1 MGIAKTTLEYVS
13 LTTGN
18 WVKAVTPDG
27 NDAVVML
34 NVEQSINTA
43 AKADIILSNRSPNP
57 TSTVASEA
65 KGLLTD
71 VFSDFQRI
79 RLIHQEKGIPI
90 FSGRIYDIRD
100 KYDLQYG
107 QTIRLA
113 AFDSYK
119 ELLQFPIDDAADTL
133 EEIDTTDS
141 DEGGYDLRKRS
152 QVIKYMLD
160 EVDLKD
166 KNLLT
171 TDVNQFEDSWSTDSL
186 GDKKLNLT
194 KIDRNV
200 GGVLFDLAVGD
211 PVKTQ
216 GGTHIGESGYDYRV
230 EPRWVSSALTSK
242 PIESL
247 HYFMRGTRPGKGG
260 AYGASAAPV
269 LTTTST
275 DSLTV
280 EYAGSTPDSGL
291 KQTMM
296 SMFEFDYPKEQLQT
310 SVVLHYTDEGKED
323 ESNDDESPTK
333 IEGVVTFE
341 LLKGSAMT
349 GTFTWALKALDVNKP
364 GVVNVPELLNIQ
376 GGATGVA
383 RVQWQNSDGNLLLI
397 SDINETTFPTTGTTV
412 LVGATS
418 NATFTFNAATGR
430 MQTKYGVERPVRIQ
444 RNLTSDLGMLRD
456 EVVSRLVG
464 QLDLKIT
471 RGKFQTV
478 EYPIVYHDLPSNS
491 SRSSNTITW
500 SGTVAAQTRGVR
512 IGHVIAEINSSGE
525 YVRYAYISAVTN
537 NTSITYGASAT
548 DTSDGTALNSTNT
561 IRLVI
566 PLRPGDVIKVK
577 NATSGIDTDQVILS
591 LGYDESSGMF
601 ATRYETVGS
610 NNKFSNIYSEA
621 DAIRAAVAAATPKKF
636 PPAKPL
642 GELSVNF
649 QGNINR
655 GSNPSDSNNYRRIH
669 WTTPAGATSGAAGK
683 LILGDGTKYTIACA
697 NSAILTADPH
707 YLFFRPTKAR
717 ASANRSDT
725 TFQVVLKTS
734 YTQDPDDVMIGWCH
748 AVDDKIGAQA
758 VLYITAS
765 GFDSKNLFAAGQ
777 NGTLTEA
784 LLSKSAQEYNSP
796 LEITPIADDHTNYAA
811 AGHRHVVWAAAAI
824 KFGDGDTWNI
834 VAGGNDLSSP
844 YYSVTTNGTSY
855 SNIDILAENST
866 YYVYIDTSE
875 ANSGGSLNLRFTTN
889 YSHISTHT
897 DGTFSSAKVLVAQIV
912 TPATNAAGYKVPR
925 ILGFGNKSLVINA
938 AAIGADAITATHI
951 TASAIQADHIMA
963 NGLPG
968 SVLNIDSS
976 TTFATGYDPT
986 QIDSGNDTSVGGSA
1000 PGSPSTGD
1008 VWVDTGSTND
1018 FKRWSGSAWV
1028 TYDLGTSKAIGQAA
1042 QVDADTGIA
1051 NAATAAASAAG
1062 KRIIFTTASGSVP
1075 TALASGDLWIQSDT
1089 DKMLTASSPGTGSWH
1104 LRDDAGAINNAT
1116 TNVNGG
1122 RIVTQTIVL
1131 KAGGAGNPN
1140 NANGILMT
1148 NDTIPTNTNPRIILN
1163 NTGIVGYD
1171 SSGNFQFKIQA
1182 TDGKGIFGAGA
1193 VTLDSSGM
1201 HIVNGGYVRSGT
1213 KTYGAS
1219 AAGFFLGY
1227 SGGAYKFDIGT
1238 NLNYLR
1244 WDGSG
1249 LSIKGTIILS
1259 DGTAE
1264 AAIKNANTVGSD
1276 LGGGYGDSTIG
1287 GLTLAANKIYI
1298 GSGNYFNSDTAFYVD
1313 NTGDFSL
1320 KNKLKWDQSANTLEI
1335 TGKIIANDG
1344 TIGGWNINN
1353 YDITSTNGLLE
1364 FGRYGTIKGW
1374 KTSQSDSNL
1383 KYQLSTGTT
1392 AFTVY
1397 GSTKDDPALKIQTAY
1412 GSSTYGYIHGDSTG
1426 GTSDVT
1432 YQARYH
1438 RFQNFADSG
1447 YVRDIYSLTMKPV
1460 SATVDVRLATL
1471 NNFEDLHLV
1480 TEGSYS
1486 QIRLYVDDTE
1496 YLEIDSVGS
1505 IKQWEFAGSTNLIPV
1520 INNNGFIGTSSRR
1533 WSTFYSVNDLD
1544 FSSDANEKEH
1554 MITLTDGLDIIDRL
1568 NPIKYNR
1575 IGETTTRFGFTS
1587 QALKEVMINTGYGT
1601 DVAVYS
1607 EQYNMDTGGTSWGIA
1622 PTQLIAHL
1630 VSSIKELKQRIE
1642 ILEGA

>member
-18 WVKAVTPDG
+18 WVKAATPDG

-34 NVEQSINTA
+34 TVDQSINTA

-57 TSTVASEA
+57 TSSDPAEA

-119 ELLQFPIDDAADTL
+119 EFLQFPIDDAADTL

-200 GGVLFDLAVGD
+200 GGVIFDLAVGD

-230 EPRWVSSALTSK
+230 EPRWVSCAADDD

-333 IEGVVTFE
+333 VEGVVTFE

-349 GTFTWALKALDVNKP
+349 GTFTWALKALDVDKP
-364 GVVNVPELLNIQ
+364 GVVNVPELLDIQ

-397 SDINETTFPTTGTTV
+397 SDINETTFPITGTTV
-412 LVGATS
+412 LVGAS
-418 NATFTFNAATGR
+418 SGATFTFNAATGR

-471 RGKFQTV
+471 RGKFQTI

-491 SRSSNTITW
+491 ARSSNTITW
-500 SGTVAAQTRGVR
+500 TGTVDAQTRGVR

-525 YVRYAYISAVTN
+525 YVRYAYISAVN
-537 NTSITYGASAT
+537 SNTSITYGASAT
-548 DTSDGTALNSTNT
+548 DTSDETALDASNT

-566 PLRPGDVIKVK
+566 PLRPGDVVKVK

-591 LGYDESSGMF
+591 LGYDETPGMF
-601 ATRYETVGS
+601 GTRYETIGS

-621 DAIRAAVAAATPKKF
+621 DEIRAAVAAATPKKF

-642 GELSVNF
+642 GELSVDF

-717 ASANRSDT
+717 ASANKSDT

-897 DGTFSSAKVLVAQIV
+897 DGTFSSAKVMVAQIIV
-912 TPATNAAGYKVPR
+912 PASNSAGFKVPR

-938 AAIGADAITATHI
+938 AAIGADSITATHI
-951 TASAIQADHIMA
+951 TATAIQADHIMA
-963 NGLPG
+963 GGLPG
-968 SVLNIDSS
+968 SVLNVDSS
-976 TTFATGYDPT
+976 TTFASGYDPT
-986 QIDSGNDTSVGGSA
+986 EIDSGNDTSVGGSA

-1051 NAATAAASAAG
+1051 DAATAAASAAG

-1089 DKMLTASSPGTGSWH
+1089 DRIYTASGAGGNLSNWD

-1116 TNVNGG
+1116 TNITGG
-1122 RIVTQTIVL
+1122 RIETQAIVL
-1131 KAGGAGNPN
+1131 KSGGAGNPN
-1140 NANGILMT
+1140 NT
-1148 NDTIPTNTNPRIILN
+1148 NSIFVDDDSTGNTGTRVLLH
-1163 NTGIVGYD
+1163 NTGIFGYN
-1171 SSGNFQFKIQA
+1171 GNDTQFKIDA
-1182 TDGKGIFGAGA
+1182 TDGKAKFGGLTNAILSAEGIQLGHATFGSAPFRVTPAGA
-1193 VTLDSSGM
+1193 LTATNATITGAITATSGSFTGAITASSGSIGNSVTIGGTTANNVATNSSNKTDGEVGGWTIDSTTIFTGTKDTTGYTSDGGITLTNTGEIHTPVFYVESNGTSGFKGTLDIGGTSGDNLRLTSTSITGYKSGAAKVKIDSSGAALTCYGPGGSAANAALLLQNG
-1201 HIVNGGYVRSGT
+1201 VNISYISAGTSGSDTRYDAAEHEFYNFGDAYSFISGIRNLSLSDPSNLCSIDAENDLDILTQGALEDIRILRNNSLNMGFYFSYNESNKDFIPAGNRSLDL
-1213 KTYGAS
+1213 GAS
-1219 AAGFFLGY
+1219 
-1227 SGGAYKFDIGT
+1227 
-1238 NLNYLR
+1238 NNR
-1244 WDGSG
+1244 WD
-1249 LSIKGTIILS
+1249 
-1259 DGTAE
+1259 
-1264 AAIKNANTVGSD
+1264 
-1276 LGGGYGDSTIG
+1276 
-1287 GLTLAANKIYI
+1287 
-1298 GSGNYFNSDTAFYVD
+1298 
-1313 NTGDFSL
+1313 
-1320 KNKLKWDQSANTLEI
+1320 
-1335 TGKIIANDG
+1335 
-1344 TIGGWNINN
+1344 
-1353 YDITSTNGLLE
+1353 
-1364 FGRYGTIKGW
+1364 
-1374 KTSQSDSNL
+1374 
-1383 KYQLSTGTT
+1383 
-1392 AFTVY
+1392 TVY
-1397 GSTKDDPALKIQTAY
+1397 GFQSDF
-1412 GSSTYGYIHGDSTG
+1412 GD
-1426 GTSDVT
+1426 
-1432 YQARYH
+1432 
-1438 RFQNFADSG
+1438 
-1447 YVRDIYSLTMKPV
+1447 M
-1460 SATVDVRLATL
+1460 RLANIEYGMGNDFDGTTG
-1471 NNFEDLHLV
+1471 DW
-1480 TEGSYS
+1480 TIQEGSDD
-1486 QIRLYVDDTE
+1486 LYIKNNVTGKK
-1496 YLEIDSVGS
+1496 YKFKLE
-1505 IKQWEFAGSTNLIPV
+1505 
-1520 INNNGFIGTSSRR
+1520 
-1533 WSTFYSVNDLD
+1533 
-1544 FSSDANEKEH
+1544 
-1554 MITLTDGLDIIDRL
+1554 
-1568 NPIKYNR
+1568 
-1575 IGETTTRFGFTS
+1575 
-1587 QALKEVMINTGYGT
+1587 
-1601 DVAVYS
+1601 
-1607 EQYNMDTGGTSWGIA
+1607 
-1622 PTQLIAHL
+1622 
-1630 VSSIKELKQRIE
+1630 E
-1642 ILEGA
+1642 I